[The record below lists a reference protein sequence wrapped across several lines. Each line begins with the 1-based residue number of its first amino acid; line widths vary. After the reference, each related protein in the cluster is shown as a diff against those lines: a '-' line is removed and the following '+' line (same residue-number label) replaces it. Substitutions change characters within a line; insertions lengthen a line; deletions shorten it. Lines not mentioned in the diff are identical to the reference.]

1 MSKSH
6 YVRGVFYAVIT
17 ATLWGFLPVLM
28 KIALQDFSG
37 SSIVWFRFTF
47 AFGILFCFLKW
58 NGRQP
63 GSIFLAPPGMGIL
76 SGLFLAANYYCFLK
90 AVDISSPSN
99 AGILIQTAPVLL
111 VILGVVL
118 FKERF
123 NRNQGFG
130 FTVAVVGFILFYRD
144 QSGKWGGEAYT
155 ESSLYIQ
162 AAALLW
168 VGYMVLQKKLA
179 SAYEAQSLNLLVYGT
194 ASVVLI
200 PAVVWSDF
208 NTSHV
213 PGWGLMIFLGLN
225 TLLAYGFLA
234 EAVKYIPLWLLS
246 VVITL
251 NPFIT
256 LGVMHILPVIWP
268 GLVTPEMIGLWG
280 YIGACVAIGGVVMVI
295 RKY

>member
-1 MSKSH
+1 MAKSH
-6 YVRGVFYAVIT
+6 YLRGLTYAGIT
-17 ATLWGFLPVLM
+17 ATLWGFLPILM
-28 KIALQDFSG
+28 KIALEDFSG
-37 SSIVWFRFTF
+37 SSIVWFRFAF
-47 AFGILFCFLKW
+47 AFGVLFGYLKW
-58 NGRQP
+58 NHRRPQ
-63 GSIFLAPPGMGIL
+63 SILLAPSGLGIL

-90 AVDISSPSN
+90 AVEISSPSN

-111 VILGVVL
+111 VIFGIVL
-118 FKERF
+118 FKEQF
-123 NRNQGFG
+123 NIKQGIGLAVAAFG
-130 FTVAVVGFILFYRD
+130 FFLFYRD
-144 QSGKWGGEAYT
+144 QSGQWGGEVYT

-179 SAYEAQSLNLLVYGT
+179 SSYEAQSLNLLVYGT
-194 ASVVLI
+194 AAVALV

-208 NTSHV
+208 NTADPV
-213 PGWGLMIFLGLN
+213 AWGLMIFLGLN

-234 EAVKYIPLWLLS
+234 EAVKHIPLWLLS

-256 LGVMHILPVIWP
+256 LAVMHVLPVVWP
-268 GLVTPEMIGLWG
+268 GLVAPEMIGLWG